1 MTAWIATACG
11 LAMTALGACTV
22 SLVGMAVVVAFM
34 LVIVVMDTVRMR
46 VGMAFVS
53 VVAVAMPVPVSAR
66 GVSAVFRLKAFV
78 HRVHDQ
84 VHSAQHVGQHVVGL
98 DLQVVGLEFDG
109 HMPIAQVVGGANQ
122 VIRRAVLGA
131 VGNLEH
137 RLRRGDG
144 AHQRTV
150 LSKQY
155 ITAPQNRTAR
165 QEHTDTA
172 PEAVGGFKPAFLSNI
187 PVQLQRGRALDHHG
201 RQALALGNKFGYFEA
216 CHSYSGAVAKE
227 VSMNELKLID
237 VNGEVGIIFPE
248 ALCQRLQVSLGDE
261 LHVEPA
267 PNGML
272 IYTNAAETK
281 LLFQKPTD

>member
-1 MTAWIATACG
+1 
-11 LAMTALGACTV
+11 MTALGACTV

-53 VVAVAMPVPVSAR
+53 VVMAFVSVVAVAMPVPVSAH
-66 GVSAVFRLKAFV
+66 GVSAVLRLKAFV
-78 HRVHDQ
+78 HRVDDQ
-84 VHSAQHVGQHVVGL
+84 MHGAQHVGQHVVGL

-122 VIRRAVLGA
+122 VIRRAVLRA
-131 VGNLEH
+131 VRNLEH